1 MNKNP
6 FYASTY
12 NGRDFYH
19 IAAADRLLSVQRFT
33 LEQCQAALE
42 LPDLQKSVIAAL
54 ERRIRK
60 LEKEAA
66 CISS

>member
-6 FYASTY
+6 FYAATY
-12 NGRDFYH
+12 NGRDCYH
-19 IAAADRLLSVQRFT
+19 ISAADRLLSVQRFT
-33 LEQCQAALE
+33 LVQCQAALE
-42 LPDLQKSVIAAL
+42 LPGLQKSVIAAL

-66 CISS
+66 CTSS